1 VHRASV
7 WIAGENQQGGNA
19 MELRR
24 VFKATIGC
32 LGSFLLLGLG
42 AMAQTPSKALLILE
56 KNGTQLDIIDPV
68 SLKTVAKVP
77 AGQDPHEVIAS
88 EDGKLAFIT
97 NYGGAQ
103 SSLHMISVVDL
114 VAQKALDPI
123 DLGALHGA
131 HGVDFAGGEL
141 YFTAETSKAIGRYN
155 PSTKMIDWVMGTG
168 QDRTHM
174 VWVAPSLDKVVT
186 SNVSSATL
194 SIIELLSQPNMGFGP
209 PPEATPP
216 PGAQQGGPPPG
227 QGNQKAW
234 EVTNVSVGRGSEGFD
249 VSPDGKEIW
258 TGNAQDSTV
267 SIIDF
272 ASKKVIQTVPISVKG
287 ANRLKF
293 TPDGKLVLVS
303 GLGNFG
309 PGAAPSAAN
318 LVVLD
323 AASRKEVKQLSLGGG
338 AAGILMDPDG
348 SRAFVAVSGG
358 NKVAIVD
365 LKSLTVTGQIAPLGQ
380 PDGMAWAVRK

>member
-1 VHRASV
+1 
-7 WIAGENQQGGNA
+7 

-24 VFKATIGC
+24 VFKEVIGC
-32 LGSFLLLGLG
+32 LGSFLLLGV
-42 AMAQTPSKALLILE
+42 AATAQTPSKALLILE

-103 SSLHMISVVDL
+103 SLLHMISVVDL

-186 SNVSSATL
+186 SNVSSATI
-194 SIIELLSQPNMGFGP
+194 SIIELVSQPNMGFGP
-209 PPEATPP
+209 PPGATPP
-216 PGAQQGGPPPG
+216 PGAPQGGPPPG
-227 QGNQKAW
+227 QGNQKTW

-309 PGAAPSAAN
+309 PGAAPAAAN
-318 LVVLD
+318 LAVLD

-365 LKSLTVTGQIAPLGQ
+365 LKNLTVTGQIAPLGQ

>member
-1 VHRASV
+1 
-7 WIAGENQQGGNA
+7 

-24 VFKATIGC
+24 VFRSVIGC

-42 AMAQTPSKALLILE
+42 ATAQTPSKALLILE

-68 SLKTVAKVP
+68 SLKIVAKVP

-103 SSLHMISVVDL
+103 SPLHMISVVDL

-155 PSTKMIDWVMGTG
+155 PSTKVIDWVMGTG

-186 SNVSSATL
+186 SNVSSGTI
-194 SIIELLSQPNMGFGP
+194 SIIELVSQPNMGFGP
-209 PPEATPP
+209 PPGATPP

-258 TGNAQDSTV
+258 TGNAQDGTV
-267 SIIDF
+267 SLIDF
-272 ASKKVIQTVPISVKG
+272 ATKKVIQTVPISVKG

-309 PGAAPSAAN
+309 PGAAPTATN

-323 AASRKEVKQLSLGGG
+323 ASSRKEVKQLSLGGG